1 MSDDDCVCV
10 GGVPASYDGYQ
21 QDCPVHGN
29 LIERLRSR
37 RISVAGQGHLPDSL
51 CVEAADRIEQLEQRN
66 AELEQRIEIRAES
79 DILTDDRYKNLR
91 ALATTRPRFSH
102 WDELLQ
108 ASHLIEAA
116 AARIADLEAERA
128 ALTQI
133 GWAYR
138 DDRRWDEGR
147 WHPCLKEPNQSPG
160 RLIRPIYV
168 TEGDGA

>member
-1 MSDDDCVCV
+1 MADDLV
-10 GGVPASYDGYQ
+10 Q
-21 QDCPVHGN
+21 
-29 LIERLRSR
+29 RLRKM
-37 RISVAGQGHLPDSL
+37 VADWAQFDATPERFAEVAD
-51 CVEAADRIEQLEQRN
+51 VAEAADRIEQLEQRN

-102 WDELLQ
+102 WDVMLQ